1 ISYFRFSFLIRT
13 NPTVTT
19 TSQRLLHSLFIVCA
33 GIGST
38 NVFLAG
44 RSFTYHEAIMW
55 GGAFSLLFAWM
66 ILRYLAQPG
75 HWRLALAGFFA
86 FMAFHCRP
94 TAGAGA
100 LLAMSIFCA
109 ILTWRALSR
118 SPATQLF
125 M

>member
-1 ISYFRFSFLIRT
+1 MMMIIGTAINLICAYRILLLIR
-13 NPTVTT
+13 NKPTVTT
-19 TSQRLLHSLFIVCA
+19 TTQRLLHSLFIVCA

-66 ILRYLAQPG
+66 ILKYLAQPG

-86 FMAFHCRP
+86 LWPFIAVQP
-94 TAGAGA
+94 PA
-100 LLAMSIFCA
+100 LARCWPCPSSARF
-109 ILTWRALSR
+109 
-118 SPATQLF
+118 
-125 M
+125 